1 MPDRNQRTRPQIPL
15 WTSREVAAAT
25 GGRMERAAVISGI
38 AIDSREVVPG
48 DLFFALKGAASDG
61 HRFVA
66 KALAAG
72 AAAAV
77 VSGVLEG
84 VEANDPRLIWVE
96 DSFKALNDLAAAARS
111 RMTGKVIAVTGSAGK
126 TGSKEALYRALSA
139 TASAPALVHRSRRSF
154 NNHVGVPVSLARMPA
169 DTEFAIFEIG
179 MNAPGEIGPLSQLVR
194 PDVALITNVGPAHAA
209 AFASEEAIADA
220 KAEIFQG
227 LTAQGTAILNL
238 DNKHFRRL
246 SRAAEEAGISKVISF
261 AADNM
266 SADVRPL
273 RLAALATC
281 SCMTAQVDG
290 ISLTFKVGMP
300 GAHWVVNSL
309 GVLAAV
315 HAVGGDL
322 SLAGLAL
329 SSMTGLPGRGQ
340 QFEISTARLDF
351 SVIDES
357 YNANPLSMKAAI
369 GVLAGRW
376 PSAAQGRRVAVLGDM
391 EELGEDVEKHHRA
404 LARELK
410 RAGVHALLT
419 LGPAM
424 KALAR
429 AAAGNI
435 AIETFDDR
443 DELTAALVRSLCPGD
458 VILVKGSNALGLGQ
472 VVEALRALDERQEN
486 HDSGQFP
493 LAAA

>member
-1 MPDRNQRTRPQIPL
+1 MPDKRKEIPL
-15 WTSREVAAAT
+15 WTAQDVALAT
-25 GGRMERAAVISGI
+25 GGKLVGDAAISGI

-48 DLFFALKGAASDG
+48 DLFFALKGATSDG
-61 HRFVA
+61 HRHVA

-96 DSFKALNDLAAAARS
+96 DSFTALNDLARTARW
-111 RMTGKVIAVTGSAGK
+111 RMSGKVIAITGSAGK
-126 TGSKEALYRALSA
+126 TGSKEALYHALSA
-139 TASAPALVHRSRRSF
+139 TATTPARAHRSRRSF

-169 DTEFAIFEIG
+169 DTEFAVFEIG
-179 MNAPGEIGPLSQLVR
+179 MNAPGEIAPLSRLVR

-209 AFASEEAIADA
+209 AFDSEEAIADA
-220 KAEIFQG
+220 KAEIFAG
-227 LTAQGTAILNL
+227 MKAAGTAILNL
-238 DNKHFRRL
+238 DNRHFRRL
-246 SRAAEEAGISKVISF
+246 SRAATDAGVTQILSF
-261 AADNM
+261 AANSM
-266 SADVRPL
+266 RADVRPL
-273 RLAALATC
+273 RLAELTSC
-281 SCMTAQVDG
+281 SCMTADVAG
-290 ISLTFKVGMP
+290 VSLTFKIGMP
-300 GAHWVVNSL
+300 GEHWVANSL

-329 SSMTGLPGRGQ
+329 SALTGLPGRGAL
-340 QFEISTARLDF
+340 IDVTTARLTF

-369 GVLAGRW
+369 GVLANRW
-376 PSAAQGRRVAVLGDM
+376 PAAAPGRRVAVLGDM
-391 EELGEDVEKHHRA
+391 EELGEDVEKHHVA
-404 LARELK
+404 LAKELN
-410 RAGVHALLT
+410 RAGVHALFT

-435 AIETFDDR
+435 AIQTFDDR

-458 VILVKGSNALGLGQ
+458 VILVKGSNSQGLGQ
-472 VVEALRALDERQEN
+472 VVAALQALDQRRETGS
-486 HDSGQFP
+486 SGQTP
-493 LAAA
+493 LVAA